1 MSLCAAQRYAP
12 SQFSK
17 ISALRDLY
25 GIDHSLFAIIY
36 SYSFFLFITNQSWF
50 PCARTLSFVVNK
62 CVGRTD
68 LVMFCLAMIS
78 ILHLHTVPVL
88 SRCLLN
94 VGVLSK
100 TSVFFCVHI
109 MGFQS
114 PPCPWISTSGGHLG
128 ARGCHRLPS
137 RLLARTKIVCSKTI
151 GINNI
156 HLLKQ

>member
-62 CVGRTD
+62 CVRRTD
-68 LVMFCLAMIS
+68 LVMLCLAMIS

-100 TSVFFCVHI
+100 TSVFFV
-109 MGFQS
+109 F
-114 PPCPWISTSGGHLG
+114 T
-128 ARGCHRLPS
+128 
-137 RLLARTKIVCSKTI
+137 
-151 GINNI
+151 
-156 HLLKQ
+156 